1 MRVLQWHIYQIKEET
16 QCKVTLIFEKYFS
29 YTIRKYHMKD
39 SLSCFKAVDLEVGV
53 AQLAE
58 YLLSVHKALGS
69 VLGTT

>member
-1 MRVLQWHIYQIKEET
+1 
-16 QCKVTLIFEKYFS
+16 
-29 YTIRKYHMKD
+29 MKD